1 MLVFDQLKKND
12 AQLRLL
18 ALVIALGLAILLA
31 GLWWVQIV
39 QARGY
44 RASVESQSYRTVRLP
59 SVRGEILDRNGEV
72 LAENRA
78 QYNISLY
85 LEDLRGSFR
94 KEFLRIRPMQ
104 TSTNSMAF
112 WKRWLG
118 LSEIRP
124 VPARLTPEQS
134 SNLVW
139 DARCHVINQVVRQL
153 AVTLRE
159 PGLQLNTNLFKR
171 HYDTRR
177 ALPFPVVTNASPVHL
192 ARFSEQLAGNIA
204 ADLEIQSTRVYP
216 HGSTAAHVLGYLRRD
231 NQPTDDE
238 ERDYYHRLPDF
249 RGVVGI
255 EGHFDT
261 ELRGQA
267 GGKSVLVN
275 SLGYRQSETILD
287 PTEPGKNVILTVDLR
302 IQKEAERS
310 LRTHAAPHGRG
321 AVVVMDVQNGDVLA
335 LVSSP
340 ASDPNYF
347 IRGFPPAEIALWN
360 DAELGL
366 QKNRATREVYQPG
379 STFKT
384 IVALAA
390 LEKGLNPNQEFRVDP
405 DPYNPGK
412 GAFFIG
418 RHRIK
423 DTAPPGDYDLRRAL
437 VRSSN
442 SYFVTNSLRPG
453 VFEKVCE
460 LARQLHLGERIGVPL
475 MQESAGNFPTP
486 ARLRSNWM
494 AGDTA
499 NISIGQ
505 GQLDVTPLQ
514 MAVLTAALANGGIVL
529 KPRLV
534 DRLEAQD
541 PAALTPPTVF
551 PTRQIRGELGV
562 SAASLKLVRDA
573 MLAETEDDIEGT
585 GRRAQVPGLKICGKT
600 GTAEWVEKGV
610 TRNTTW
616 FVSFAPAHQPRHAVV
631 VMVEDGVSG
640 GATCAPVAADVY
652 RALLNLKTSS
662 TNRPLARKH

>member
-1 MLVFDQLKKND
+1 MLIFDQLKKND

-18 ALVIALGLAILLA
+18 ALVFALGLGILLA
-31 GLWWVQIV
+31 GLWWVQVV

-78 QYNISLY
+78 RYNISLY

-94 KEFLRIRPMQ
+94 KEYLRIRPMRN
-104 TSTNSMAF
+104 TTNALAF
-112 WKRWLG
+112 WKSWLG
-118 LSEIRP
+118 LSEVRP
-124 VPARLTPEQS
+124 VPVRLTTEQS

-139 DARCHVINQVVRQL
+139 DARCHVINQVVIQL
-153 AVTLRE
+153 AATMRN
-159 PGLQLNTNLFKR
+159 PAIQLDTNEFKR
-171 HYDTRR
+171 HYNTRR
-177 ALPFPVVTNASPVHL
+177 ALPFPVVRDATPVQI

-231 NQPTDDE
+231 NQPTEDE

-275 SLGYRQSETILD
+275 SLGYRQSETVLD
-287 PTEPGKNVILTVDLR
+287 PTEPGQNVVLTLDLR
-302 IQKEAERS
+302 IQKAAERA
-310 LRTHAAPHGRG
+310 LRTHAGPSGRG
-321 AVVVMDVQNGDVLA
+321 AVVVMEVHSGDILA

-360 DAELGL
+360 DADLGV

-390 LEKGLNPNQEFRVDP
+390 LENGLNPNQEFRVDP
-405 DPYNPGK
+405 DPYNPVK

-423 DTAPPGDYDLRRAL
+423 DTAPPGNYNLRRAL

-460 LARQLHLGERIGVPL
+460 LARRLHLGERIGVPL

-486 ARLRSNWM
+486 ARLRASWL

-505 GQLDVTPLQ
+505 GELDVTPLQ
-514 MAVLTAALANGGIVL
+514 MAVLTAALGNGGIVL

-541 PAALTPPTVF
+541 QAALTPPTVF

-573 MLAETEDDIEGT
+573 LLDETEHEEGT

-600 GTAEWVEKGV
+600 GTAEWVEKGA

-616 FVSFAPAHQPRHAVV
+616 FISFAPYHQPRHAVV
-631 VMVEDGVSG
+631 VMVEDGTSG
-640 GATCAPVAADVY
+640 GTTCAPVAADIY
-652 RALLNLKTSS
+652 RALLNTNSAV
-662 TNRPLARKH
+662 NRPLARTP

>member
-18 ALVIALGLAILLA
+18 ALVMVLGIAILLA

-39 QARGY
+39 QASGY

-94 KEFLRIRPMQ
+94 KEYLRIRPMQ
-104 TSTNSMAF
+104 TSTNAMAF

-118 LSEIRP
+118 LSEIRS

-139 DARCHVINQVVRQL
+139 DARCHVINQVVSQL

-216 HGSTAAHVLGYLRRD
+216 HGSAAAHVLGYLRRD
-231 NQPTDDE
+231 NQPTEDE

-261 ELRGQA
+261 ELRGRA

-275 SLGYRQSETILD
+275 SLGYRQSETTLD
-287 PTEPGKNVILTVDLR
+287 PTEPGKNVVLTLDLR
-302 IQKEAERS
+302 IQREAERA
-310 LRTHAAPHGRG
+310 LRTQAGPSARG
-321 AVVVMDVQNGDVLA
+321 AVVVLDVNSGDVLA

-360 DAELGL
+360 DAQLGM
-366 QKNRATREVYQPG
+366 QKNRATQERYQPG

-390 LEKGLNPNQEFRVDP
+390 LESGVDPNQKFRVQP
-405 DPYNPGK
+405 DPYAASG

-418 RHRIK
+418 KTRWH
-423 DTAPPGDYDLRRAL
+423 DTAAPGDYDLRRAI

-442 SYFVTNSLRPG
+442 SYFITNGLRPG
-453 VFEKVCE
+453 VFARVCE
-460 LARQLHLGERIGVPL
+460 LARRLRLSERFDLPL
-475 MQESAGNFPTP
+475 MQEAAGQFPSP
-486 ARLRSNWM
+486 QRLRSNWP
-494 AGDTA
+494 AGETA
-499 NISIGQ
+499 HICIGQ
-505 GQLDVTPLQ
+505 GKIAVTPMQ
-514 MAVLTAALANGGIVL
+514 MAVLTAALANGGLVL

-541 PAALTPPTVF
+541 RAGLTSPTVF

-573 MLAETEDDIEGT
+573 MLDETEHDEGT
-585 GRRAQVPGLKICGKT
+585 GRRAQVPGLRICGKT

-616 FVSFAPAHQPRHAVV
+616 FISFAPYHQPRHAVV

-640 GATCAPVAADVY
+640 GTTCAPVAADIY
-652 RALLNLKTSS
+652 RALLNSNAAS

>member
-18 ALVIALGLAILLA
+18 ALVIALGLGILLA

-39 QARGY
+39 QARSY
-44 RASVESQSYRTVRLP
+44 QANVESQSYRTVRLP

-78 QYNISLY
+78 RYNISLY

-94 KEFLRIRPMQ
+94 KEYLRIRPMRY
-104 TSTNSMAF
+104 TTNALAF
-112 WKRWLG
+112 WKSWLG
-118 LSEIRP
+118 LSEVRP
-124 VPARLTPEQS
+124 VPVRLTTEQS

-139 DARCHVINQVVRQL
+139 DARCHVINQ
-153 AVTLRE
+153 AVIQIAATLRD
-159 PGLQLNTNLFKR
+159 PTIRLDTNDFKQ
-171 HYDTRR
+171 HYNTRR
-177 ALPFPVVTNASPVHL
+177 ALPFPVVRDATPIQI
-192 ARFSEQLAGNIA
+192 ARFSEQLSGNIA
-204 ADLEIQSTRVYP
+204 ADLEIQSTRIYP

-255 EGHFDT
+255 EGHFDA

-287 PTEPGKNVILTVDLR
+287 PTEPGKDVVLTLDLR

-321 AVVVMDVQNGDVLA
+321 AVVVMDVHSGDVLA

-347 IRGFPPAEIALWN
+347 VKGFPADEITRWN
-360 DAELGL
+360 DADLGV

-384 IVALAA
+384 VVALAA
-390 LEKGLNPNQEFRVDP
+390 LEKGLNPNEEFRVDP
-405 DPYNPGK
+405 DPYNPSK
-412 GAFFIG
+412 GAFFLG
-418 RHRIK
+418 SRRIK
-423 DTAPPGDYDLRRAL
+423 DTAPPGNYDLRYAL
-437 VRSSN
+437 MRSSN
-442 SYFVTNSLRPG
+442 SYFVTNGLRPG
-453 VFEKVCE
+453 VFEKTCE
-460 LARQLHLGERIGVPL
+460 LARRLHLGERIGVPL

-486 ARLRSNWM
+486 ARLRAGWM
-494 AGDTA
+494 PGDTA
-499 NISIGQ
+499 NISMGQ
-505 GQLDVTPLQ
+505 GLIDVTPLQ

-534 DRLEAQD
+534 DRLKAQD
-541 PAALTPPTVF
+541 QVALIPPTVF

-562 SAASLKLVRDA
+562 SATNLKLVRDA
-573 MLAETEDDIEGT
+573 MLAETEDIEGT
-585 GRRAQVPGLKICGKT
+585 GRRVQVPGLKVCGKT

-616 FVSFAPAHQPRHAVV
+616 FISFAPHHQPRHAVV
-631 VMVEDGVSG
+631 VMIEDGVSG
-640 GATCAPVAADVY
+640 GTTCAPVAGDVY
-652 RALLNLKTSS
+652 RALLNLNTSS
-662 TNRPLARKH
+662 TNRPLARKP

>member
-12 AQLRLL
+12 PQLRLL
-18 ALVIALGLAILLA
+18 ALVMALGLAILLA

-78 QYNISLY
+78 RYNISLY

-94 KEFLRIRPMQ
+94 KEYLRLRPMR
-104 TSTNSMAF
+104 TTTNAMAF

-118 LSEIRP
+118 VSEIRP

-139 DARCHVINQVVRQL
+139 DARCHVINQ
-153 AVTLRE
+153 AVTQIAATLRD
-159 PGLQLNTNLFKR
+159 PTIRLDTNDFKQ
-171 HYDTRR
+171 HYNTRR
-177 ALPFPVVTNASPVHL
+177 ALPFPVVRDVTPAQI

-231 NQPTDDE
+231 NQPTEDE

-287 PTEPGKNVILTVDLR
+287 PTEPGRNVVLTLDLR
-302 IQKEAERS
+302 VQQAAERS

-321 AVVVMDVQNGDVLA
+321 AVVVMDVHSGDVLA

-340 ASDPNYF
+340 TSDPNYF
-347 IRGFPPAEIALWN
+347 VKGFPTNEIARWHDPL
-360 DAELGL
+360 LGV
-366 QKNRATREVYQPG
+366 QKNRATRELYQPG

-384 IVALAA
+384 VVALAA
-390 LEKGLNPNQEFRVDP
+390 LESGVDPNQKFRVQP
-405 DPYNPGK
+405 DPYAASG

-418 RHRIK
+418 NARWH
-423 DTAPPGDYDLRRAL
+423 DTAAPGDYDLRRAI

-442 SYFVTNSLRPG
+442 SYFITNGLRPG
-453 VFEKVCE
+453 VFARVCE
-460 LARQLHLGERIGVPL
+460 LAGRLRLNERFDLPL
-475 MQESAGNFPTP
+475 MQESAGRFPTSQ
-486 ARLRSNWM
+486 RLRTRWRP
-494 AGDTA
+494 GDTA
-499 NISIGQ
+499 NICIGQ
-505 GQLDVTPLQ
+505 GELAVTPMQ
-514 MAVLTAALANGGIVL
+514 MAVLTAALANGGLVL

-534 DRLEAQD
+534 DRLVAQD
-541 PAALTPPTVF
+541 PAALAPPTVF

-562 SAASLKLVRDA
+562 SPANLKLVRDA
-573 MLAETEDDIEGT
+573 MLDETEHDEGT
-585 GRRAQVPGLKICGKT
+585 GQRAQVPGLRICGKT

-616 FVSFAPAHQPRHAVV
+616 FVSFAPYHQPRHAVV
-631 VMVEDGVSG
+631 VMVEDGISG
-640 GATCAPVAADVY
+640 GTSCAPVAADVY
-652 RALLNLKTSS
+652 RALLQASNAS
-662 TNRPLARKH
+662 TNRPLAHKP